1 MKDMQKEKDLPQA
14 LMQIYILQ
22 RLLERISISECK
34 DNFILKGGML
44 ISSIIGIENRAT
56 MDIKYEQVIDSIVA
70 IKEIY
75 FK

>member
-44 ISSIIGIENRAT
+44 ISSIIGIENRST
-56 MDIKYEQVIDSIVA
+56 MDIKYEQLIDSIIA

>member
-44 ISSIIGIENRAT
+44 IYSIIGIENRST
-56 MDIKYEQVIDSIVA
+56 MDIKYEQLIDSIIA